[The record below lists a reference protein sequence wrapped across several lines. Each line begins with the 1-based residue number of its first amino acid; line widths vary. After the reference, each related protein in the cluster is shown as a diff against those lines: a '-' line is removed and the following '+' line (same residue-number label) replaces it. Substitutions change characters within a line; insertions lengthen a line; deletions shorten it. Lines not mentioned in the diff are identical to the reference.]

1 MTKKINDYKQPKTK
15 LNRNL
20 NSLIKNNPFF
30 FKKKE
35 YSKFLNIK
43 NMKYKFKLSKER
55 LT

>member
-30 FKKKE
+30 LRKK
-35 YSKFLNIK
+35 NIS
-43 NMKYKFKLSKER
+43 NF
-55 LT
+55 

>member
-1 MTKKINDYKQPKTK
+1 MKKKINNYKQPKTK

-30 FKKKE
+30 KKKE

-43 NMKYKFKLSKER
+43 NMKNKFKLSKER